1 MANGTIAFD
10 TLTTSGQIKGG
21 TEKSIN
27 TDFALYGTNKAW
39 FWAFNFA
46 QADDSF
52 NVSSITD
59 DATGKC
65 SPQFTNHFAND
76 DYACAG
82 TSSDGDGIL
91 NLDRDLQT
99 TSSIQN
105 THFGDLQGSGSFND
119 ATFGMVYCGALA

>member
-39 FWAFNFA
+39 FFAFTFA

-119 ATFGMVYCGALA
+119 ATFGMIYCGALA